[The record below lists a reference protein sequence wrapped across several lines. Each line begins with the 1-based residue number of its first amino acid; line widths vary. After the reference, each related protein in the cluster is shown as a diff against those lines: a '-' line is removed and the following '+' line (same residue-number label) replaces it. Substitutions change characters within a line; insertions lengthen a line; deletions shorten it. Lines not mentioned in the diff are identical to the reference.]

1 MNIFSVTVRLLK
13 RYPALIASVMSAIT
27 ISSMLEGASF
37 AMLIP
42 IVQSMT
48 TGSIDMAGKG
58 RLFQWLGQHLISG
71 GGMTQVAR
79 LFIMLLSLI
88 AVKNIFIYLAHI
100 RLAKLR
106 FSISRD
112 LQVALMDDL
121 IDYDVAYFDSMK
133 AGHILSVLNNETRR
147 MGDFMSS
154 MLNFLSLSMKIF
166 IYIALMFLI
175 SWQASIAVFALIA
188 SVLIPLEF
196 IMRKVKRIGVQISR
210 AHASIDAKIFEI
222 LSGIRVIKSFVA
234 ERIEKKLFKEA
245 ADDVYRYQYKHNLYS
260 GLIIPLSETLI
271 LLLAVGCF
279 LMMMRVKSV
288 DMARLFP
295 FIATYLLVLV
305 RMLTQL
311 NNLNARRS
319 EAMSNLAAFSMY
331 DNMRDKEGK
340 KTIESGSRVP
350 GPLSRGIEFA
360 GVGFA
365 YADGKSVLKDININI
380 RSGKT
385 TAIVGVSGAGKS
397 TLINM
402 ILRFYDT
409 VSGRITIDGINIK
422 DIDLGWWRR
431 SIGLVSQDVFIFNTT
446 VKDNI
451 AYGSDSAVMD
461 DVVRAAKL
469 ANAHDFIMALP
480 QQYETV
486 LGDRGVKISGGQKQ
500 RISIARAIL
509 HDPQILI
516 MDEATSSLDSE
527 TEKSIKD
534 AMDRLA
540 KDRTVIAIAHRLS
553 TVAHAD
559 NIVVLDGGKVV
570 ESGSHVSLISR
581 ESVYK
586 RLYEAQFGMIKEA

>member
-1 MNIFSVTVRLLK
+1 
-13 RYPALIASVMSAIT
+13 
-27 ISSMLEGASF
+27 
-37 AMLIP
+37 
-42 IVQSMT
+42 
-48 TGSIDMAGKG
+48 
-58 RLFQWLGQHLISG
+58 
-71 GGMTQVAR
+71 
-79 LFIMLLSLI
+79 
-88 AVKNIFIYLAHI
+88 
-100 RLAKLR
+100 
-106 FSISRD
+106 
-112 LQVALMDDL
+112 
-121 IDYDVAYFDSMK
+121 
-133 AGHILSVLNNETRR
+133 
-147 MGDFMSS
+147 
-154 MLNFLSLSMKIF
+154 
-166 IYIALMFLI
+166 
-175 SWQASIAVFALIA
+175 
-188 SVLIPLEF
+188 
-196 IMRKVKRIGVQISR
+196 MRKVKRIGVQISR

>member
-88 AVKNIFIYLAHI
+88 SVKNIFIYLAHI

-106 FSISRD
+106 FIISRD

-260 GLIIPLSETLI
+260 GIIIPLSETLI
-271 LLLAVGCF
+271 LD
-279 LMMMRVKSV
+279 RKSV
-288 DMARLFP
+288 
-295 FIATYLLVLV
+295 V
-305 RMLTQL
+305 
-311 NNLNARRS
+311 
-319 EAMSNLAAFSMY
+319 
-331 DNMRDKEGK
+331 
-340 KTIESGSRVP
+340 
-350 GPLSRGIEFA
+350 
-360 GVGFA
+360 
-365 YADGKSVLKDININI
+365 
-380 RSGKT
+380 
-385 TAIVGVSGAGKS
+385 
-397 TLINM
+397 
-402 ILRFYDT
+402 
-409 VSGRITIDGINIK
+409 
-422 DIDLGWWRR
+422 
-431 SIGLVSQDVFIFNTT
+431 
-446 VKDNI
+446 
-451 AYGSDSAVMD
+451 
-461 DVVRAAKL
+461 
-469 ANAHDFIMALP
+469 
-480 QQYETV
+480 
-486 LGDRGVKISGGQKQ
+486 
-500 RISIARAIL
+500 
-509 HDPQILI
+509 
-516 MDEATSSLDSE
+516 
-527 TEKSIKD
+527 
-534 AMDRLA
+534 
-540 KDRTVIAIAHRLS
+540 
-553 TVAHAD
+553 
-559 NIVVLDGGKVV
+559 
-570 ESGSHVSLISR
+570 
-581 ESVYK
+581 
-586 RLYEAQFGMIKEA
+586 